1 MVIPAAGK
9 GARFGADI
17 PKQYLKLKNQTIAE
31 HTVQRCLAFSA
42 LEKVVVA
49 LAADDDIWPTLS
61 IANNARLTTTI
72 GGAERSETVLKAL
85 YAIRDKASDDDWIMV
100 HDMARPCV
108 SLAALQRLYDEVCS
122 RGIGALLAVPVND
135 TVKREGGHRLVESTV
150 DREGLWLAQT
160 PQMFRYSDLLHALEM
175 AFNDGLRMT
184 DEASAMELAGHPV
197 RLVTG
202 EVSNIKV
209 TRPEDLV
216 LAEHYLSHTQHDLS
230 DTQDDLSDTQDD
242 GQE

>member
-17 PKQYLKLKNQTIAE
+17 PKQYLTLKNQTIAE
-31 HTVQRCLAFSA
+31 HTVQRCLEFSA

-49 LAADDDIWPTLS
+49 VAADDQIWPTLS
-61 IANNARLTTTI
+61 IAASARLTTTI
-72 GGAERSETVLKAL
+72 GGAERPETVLKAL
-85 YAIRDKASDDDWIMV
+85 YSIRDQASDDDWVMV

-108 SLAALQRLYDEVCS
+108 SLTALQRLYDEVCS
-122 RGIGALLAVPVND
+122 KDVGALLAVPVND
-135 TVKREGGHRLVESTV
+135 TVKREGAHGLVGATV

-160 PQMFRYSDLLHALEM
+160 PQMFRYDDLLSALEM
-175 AFNDGLRMT
+175 ALNAGFQVT

-197 RLVTG
+197 GLVMG

-216 LAEHYLSHTQHDLS
+216 LAEHYLSHTQHDM
-230 DTQDDLSDTQDD
+230 SDTQDD